1 VLDDI
6 AVESFMRINRFTHKG
21 REYPFDLEDAHEA
34 LRRLKPTP
42 DRIRGLKATNQDV
55 YDTLVLGTTITKAI
69 DGDSKAIRSGSSI
82 GSTRKTTRC
91 M

>member
-1 VLDDI
+1 LSQARALELRGDRLRNVVLDDI

-42 DRIRGLKATNQDV
+42 DRIRG
-55 YDTLVLGTTITKAI
+55 
-69 DGDSKAIRSGSSI
+69 
-82 GSTRKTTRC
+82 
-91 M
+91 